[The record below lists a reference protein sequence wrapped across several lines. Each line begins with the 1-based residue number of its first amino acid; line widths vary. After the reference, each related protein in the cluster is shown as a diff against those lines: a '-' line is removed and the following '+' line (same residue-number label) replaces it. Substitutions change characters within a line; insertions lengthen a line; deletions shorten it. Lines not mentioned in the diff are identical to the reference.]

1 MPLCPMPIRL
11 PPVDDQMVVHD
22 ATVARVEMFRPL
34 ESDKQFAPRLERLW
48 SVLSRTISQ
57 EEVGSHLLQT
67 WAIAGVYMS
76 HPEIKICSQK
86 GAVLKFDCSKRR
98 VEPGWKWYD
107 AGNWVYAVAWHLIKK
122 TCRHLRDSLS
132 VEDGQRRAKNLHE
145 AMEIIMRRWERVVH
159 SHQSWELLGDM
170 VELAC
175 GRGYFDDSLMP
186 VVRFFSEVAG
196 LLGEIRH
203 MLNHLAGAD
212 PHRRLPVSPYDFA
225 EVLILARFGH
235 KHDDWRL
242 FRKCVKM
249 AVDRQIS

>member
-1 MPLCPMPIRL
+1 MPIRL

-48 SVLSRTISQ
+48 WVLSRTISQ

-98 VEPGWKWYD
+98 VEPGWTWYD

-122 TCRHLRDSLS
+122 TCRHLRDTH
-132 VEDGQRRAKNLHE
+132 GQRRAQNLLE
-145 AMEIIMRRWERVVH
+145 AMAIITRRWERVVH
-159 SHQSWELLGDM
+159 SRKSWELLGDM

-175 GRGYFDDSLMP
+175 GRAYLDDSLMP
-186 VVRFFSEVAG
+186 VVRFLSEVAG
-196 LLGEIRH
+196 LLGEIRN
-203 MLNHLAGAD
+203 MLNVFAGFD
-212 PHRRLPVSPYDFA
+212 PHRRLQVSPYDFA

-235 KHDDWRL
+235 RYDDWRL

-249 AVDRQIS
+249 STIVP